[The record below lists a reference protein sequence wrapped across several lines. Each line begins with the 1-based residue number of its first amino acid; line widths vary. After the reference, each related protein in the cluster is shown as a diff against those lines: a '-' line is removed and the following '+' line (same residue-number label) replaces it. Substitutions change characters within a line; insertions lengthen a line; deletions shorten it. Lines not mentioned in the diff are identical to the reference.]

1 MLRHNGVQNA
11 EQYEV
16 GDPQRMESL
25 AESLAEAL
33 GASGPVQ
40 CWRQIQASVSTHCR
54 APETSKTV
62 EGVAADD

>member
-1 MLRHNGVQNA
+1 MLRHDGVQNA

-25 AESLAEAL
+25 AEAL
-33 GASGPVQ
+33 EASGPVQ

-54 APETSKTV
+54 APETSKMV
-62 EGVAADD
+62 ECVAADD